1 MLSFLPAPVF
11 VGDIVLNRYNDFYTV
26 NTLSSGM
33 IQRLNS
39 VGSFIYHIR
48 NLDNEQKDDLLIDYS
63 NITVIF
69 EEVELY
75 FHPEYQNHI
84 YTFC

>member
-1 MLSFLPAPVF
+1 
-11 VGDIVLNRYNDFYTV
+11 
-26 NTLSSGM
+26 M

-75 FHPEYQNHI
+75 FHPEYQKS
-84 YTFC
+84 YLYFC